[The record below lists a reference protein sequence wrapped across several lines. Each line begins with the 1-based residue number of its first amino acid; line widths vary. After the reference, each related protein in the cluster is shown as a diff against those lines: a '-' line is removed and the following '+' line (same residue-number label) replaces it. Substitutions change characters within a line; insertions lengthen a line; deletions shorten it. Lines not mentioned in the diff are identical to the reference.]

1 MDLTSQLR
9 GLYAPGVAYEI
20 ATPERPIPEMVLEV
34 ASRYPERAA
43 IDFFARQ
50 LTYAELA
57 EDMRRAA
64 GALHQAGV
72 RPGDRVALVMPNCP
86 QHAVAVL
93 GTMLLG
99 AVVVEHNPLAPAGEL
114 EGEYER
120 HGARVT
126 IAWSKSLEKLTFLGR
141 GHTTFSM
148 DLTTALP
155 TASRLALKLP
165 VKAAREKRDQLSSP
179 RPGWA
184 RSWTRAMRSATP
196 WQGSC
201 PSAMDDVAL
210 LIHTGGTT
218 GVPKA
223 AALTHTNLMANVE
236 ESIAW
241 VPVLHEGAEVFYCI
255 LPLFHA
261 FGFTIGFLA
270 GLRLGATVAMFPKF
284 DTAMV
289 LAAQRRLPCTFF
301 LGVPPMYERL
311 LAAAESTNVDLSSIH
326 FSLSG
331 AMPLSASLADQW
343 EQATGGLMIEG
354 YGMTEASP
362 ILLGSPLASSRARGA
377 LGIPFPSTQVK
388 IVDPENPSREV
399 AEGEVGELIARG
411 PQVFSGYWNQDDETA
426 EVFTQDGWL
435 RTGDLVQV
443 RDGFIYMADRRK
455 EMINSSGFNV
465 YPSQV
470 EEAVRSMPGVLD
482 VAAVGVPAG
491 ESGEDVV
498 AAVVLEAGASVTLTD
513 LRKWAEKSL
522 AHYALPRQIVVM
534 TELPRS
540 QLGKV
545 MRKKVREQIMGA
557 QAAATDAVAGA
568 REAVAGA
575 REAVAGAREAVSEKV
590 AEARDAA
597 SEAMAGARESMSEK
611 VAEAREAASEAVA
624 GARGAVSD
632 AVAGARES
640 VSEAVAGVRGALND
654 EQPRPVTDEQVDS
667 SDAPE
672 QALEH

>member
-1 MDLTSQLR
+1 MDLTSQLHA
-9 GLYAPGVAYEI
+9 LYAPGVAYEI
-20 ATPERPIPEMVLEV
+20 ATPAQPIPEMVMEV
-34 ASRYPERAA
+34 ASRYPKRAA
-43 IDFFARQ
+43 IDYFARQ

-57 EDMRRAA
+57 DDMRRCA

-72 RPGDRVALVMPNCP
+72 RRGDRVALVMPNCP
-86 QHAVAVL
+86 QHAIAVL

-114 EGEYER
+114 ESEYAR

-126 IAWSKSLEKLTFLGR
+126 IAWSKTLEKLTFLGR

-148 DLTTALP
+148 DLTSALP

-165 VKAAREKRDQLSSP
+165 VKAAREKREQLASP

-184 RSWTRAMRSATP
+184 RSWTRAMRSAAP

-201 PSAMDDVAL
+201 PCAMDDIAL

-223 AALTHTNLMANVE
+223 AALTHANLMANVE

-270 GLRLGATVAMFPKF
+270 GLRLGATIAMFPKF
-284 DTAMV
+284 DTALV

-311 LAAAESTNVDLSSIH
+311 LAAAEGTNADLSSIH

-331 AMPLSASLADQW
+331 AMPLSAALADQW

-362 ILLGSPLASSRARGA
+362 IILGSPLASSRARGA
-377 LGIPFPSTQVK
+377 LGIPFPSTQVR
-388 IVDPENPSREV
+388 IVDPENPSLEV
-399 AEGEVGELIARG
+399 ADGEVGELIARG

-426 EVFTQDGWL
+426 EVFTEDGWL

-465 YPSQV
+465 YPTQV
-470 EEAVRSMPGVLD
+470 ENAVRSMPGVLD

-498 AAVVLEAGASVTLTD
+498 AAVVLEAGASVTLAD

-575 REAVAGAREAVSEKV
+575 RGAVSEAV
-590 AEARDAA
+590 AEARSSVA
-597 SEAMAGARESMSEK
+597 EAMASARET
-611 VAEAREAASEAVA
+611 VA
-624 GARGAVSD
+624 
-632 AVAGARES
+632 
-640 VSEAVAGVRGALND
+640 EAVAGVRASSS
-654 EQPRPVTDEQVDS
+654 EQPSAPTDASGAPAQRLGETDE
-667 SDAPE
+667 E
-672 QALEH
+672 